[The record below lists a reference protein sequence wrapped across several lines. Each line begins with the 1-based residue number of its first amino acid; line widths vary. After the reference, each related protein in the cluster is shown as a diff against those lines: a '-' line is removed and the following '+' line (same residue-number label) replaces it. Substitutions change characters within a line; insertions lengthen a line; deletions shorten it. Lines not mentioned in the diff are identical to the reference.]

1 MKTIESNIQQS
12 CVTWFRYQYQ
22 HFSKLLFAVPNG
34 GFRNQATAGRLKAE
48 GVVAGVADLILL
60 FPNHGFHALCL
71 EIKTDVGRQSELQR
85 QWQAE
90 VEKFNYK
97 YVICRNFDDFKK
109 QITDYLTI
117 KELGLKTI

>member
-22 HFSKLLFAVPNG
+22 QFSKLLFAVPNG

-48 GVVAGVADLILL
+48 GVVAGVADLIFL
-60 FPNHGFHALCL
+60 FPNHGFHALCI
-71 EIKTDVGRQSELQR
+71 EMKTDVGRQSELQR
-85 QWQAE
+85 QWQSE

-97 YVICRNFDDFKK
+97 YIICRNFDDFKK
-109 QITDYLTI
+109 QINDYLTI
-117 KELGLKTI
+117 KAI